1 MVRKLIISF
10 FFLGFIVLLSCK
22 KQEADNVLGLDV
34 QPENDL
40 LGVTVSDSSSLVLYT
55 QKVDSTRTYNDQY
68 KYLGS
73 TQDPIFGTINASIYT
88 NFSITNN
95 LTNVS
100 FGPNA
105 VLDSAEMIIRDLGT
119 FNGDLNTPLNYE
131 VFLLNEKINS
141 EILYYTSSKF
151 SKSNSKINVTNGKY
165 VTRNNNRYLTIKLD
179 PNFAQYILQTDAN
192 LTNNTAFQNAYK
204 GFYITTASSS
214 ATLSP
219 SNLGAIRTMDLG
231 DELSGVKLYYH
242 NSNSASFKGEEFLFS
257 FRGIDGLR
265 TNYIN
270 YNYSAAHYN
279 LYDQVTGAGTNDTLK
294 GNVNTYLNHFGGTR
308 IRVYIPYINN
318 FVDSQNVAINRAE
331 LIVNL
336 DESLAPPSVYY
347 GTPGELA
354 LIASSSTGVEE
365 LVWDQLE
372 TTDYIKYGGNYDVTN
387 KRYVFNI
394 ARHMQKIITKKI
406 SNYGFY
412 LVNANQSPS
421 SVARR
426 DDRPYR
432 VVFAGKNNAAF
443 KPVFKVTYI
452 KFPYDK

>member
-1 MVRKLIISF
+1 MSF
-10 FFLGFIVLLSCK
+10 TILFSCK
-22 KQEADNVLGLDV
+22 NKEADSVLGIDV

-40 LGVTVSDSSSLVLYT
+40 VGVTITDTASLFLFT
-55 QKVDSTRTYNDQY
+55 QKIDSTRTYNDQY

-73 TQDPIFGTINASIYT
+73 TQDPIFGTTDASIYT

-105 VLDSAEMIIRDLGT
+105 VLDSAELIIRDLEIY
-119 FNGDLNTPLNYE
+119 NGDANTTLNYE
-131 VFLLNEKINS
+131 VFTLNEKLQN
-141 EILYYTSSKF
+141 EVLYYTNSVF
-151 SKSNSKINVTNGKY
+151 QKSNSKINITNGRY
-165 VTRNNNRYLTIKLD
+165 VTRNAKRYLTIKLD

-219 SNLGAIRTMDLG
+219 SNLGAIRKMDLN

-242 NSNSASFKGEEFLFS
+242 NNNSTSYKGEEFLFS
-257 FRGIDGLR
+257 FRGIDALR
-265 TNYIN
+265 TNYIKQ
-270 YNYSAAHYN
+270 NYSAAYYN
-279 LYDQVTGAGTNDTLK
+279 LYDQITGAGTNDTLK
-294 GNVNTYLNHFGGTR
+294 GNVNTYLNHFGGSR
-308 IRVYIPYINN
+308 IRVHIPYINN

-331 LIVNL
+331 LIVSI
-336 DESLAPPSVYY
+336 DETLAPPSEYY
-347 GTPGELA
+347 GTPAELA

-372 TTDYIKYGGNYDVTN
+372 ATDFVKYGGNFDVTN

-394 ARHMQKIITKKI
+394 ARQMQKIITKKT

-421 SVARR
+421 SIARR

-432 VVFAGKNNAAF
+432 AIFAGKNNAAL

-452 KFPYDK
+452 KLPYDK